1 MRFKR
6 PTLAQVQTV
15 FGGIELFCSQLIAG
29 EVYSTED
36 GTVLYKDLEGLY
48 YIAHP
53 AVLGLAEV
61 IEALSK
67 SFKLSIDFEAM
78 KEMARKLKDKE
89 EIPPEFAKRFE
100 DSIIH
105 AKKAYFRMNVY
116 KVREIV
122 RSLEIG
128 WRIRGEV

>member
-36 GTVLYKDLEGLY
+36 GTVLYKD
-48 YIAHP
+48 
-53 AVLGLAEV
+53 

-78 KEMARKLKDKE
+78 KEMAKKLKDKE

-128 WRIRGEV
+128 WRIRGEI

>member
-36 GTVLYKDLEGLY
+36 GTVLYK
-48 YIAHP
+48 
-53 AVLGLAEV
+53 
-61 IEALSK
+61 
-67 SFKLSIDFEAM
+67 
-78 KEMARKLKDKE
+78 
-89 EIPPEFAKRFE
+89 
-100 DSIIH
+100 
-105 AKKAYFRMNVY
+105 
-116 KVREIV
+116 VREIV

-128 WRIRGEV
+128 WRIRGEI